1 METKSRTEYSAMNTT
16 VAVISRMTAILM
28 ISDACDFLRIRR
40 VKTMSEST
48 VCSPIF

>member
-28 ISDACDFLRIRR
+28 GFVTR
-40 VKTMSEST
+40 VIFTHTLSETMSEST